1 MSAPAIAMAGVGV
14 RYPGSAMAAVHDV
27 DLVIPT
33 GELTVFLGPS
43 GCGKS
48 TLLRTINRLIEP
60 TAGTIHVDGTE
71 IHALDAV
78 QLRRRI
84 GYVIQAVG
92 LFPHLTIAENI
103 AVVPEL
109 LGWEKPRIAARIDEL
124 LALVRLEPAHYRA
137 RLPRELS
144 GGEQQRVGVARALA
158 AEPTIILMDEPF
170 GAVDAIVRGS
180 LQDEVARIHRTLGTT
195 IVFVTHDVDEALKLA
210 DRIVVMDKGTIV
222 QAGTPLAILTKPA
235 SPFVAQLL
243 DTADTVRRLG
253 LIAVAG
259 VIRTT
264 NVAQS
269 TITIDASATLRE
281 ALSALL
287 TAADRVDVVRDGT
300 RIGSVGFDDVRSALV
315 AA

>member
-1 MSAPAIAMAGVGV
+1 MAGVGV
-14 RYPGSAMAAVHDV
+14 RYPGSGAPAVHDV
-27 DLVIPT
+27 NLVVPA
-33 GELTVFLGPS
+33 GELAVFLGPS

-60 TAGTIHVDGTE
+60 TDGTIHVDGTD

-78 QLRRRI
+78 ELRRRI

-92 LFPHLTIAENI
+92 LFPHLTIAQNI
-103 AVVPEL
+103 AVVPDL
-109 LGWEKPRIAARIDEL
+109 LGWEKTRVEKRVDDL
-124 LALVRLEPAHYRA
+124 LDLVRLEPARYRA

-170 GAVDAIVRGS
+170 GAVDAIVRAS
-180 LQDEVARIHRTLGTT
+180 LQDEVMRIHRTLGTT
-195 IVFVTHDVDEALKLA
+195 IVFVTHDVDEALKIA
-210 DRIVVMDKGTIV
+210 DRIVVMNAGTIV
-222 QAGTPLAILTKPA
+222 QADTPLTILTKPA

-264 NVAQS
+264 DIAQS
-269 TITIDASATLRE
+269 AITIDASATLRE

-287 TAADRVDVVRDGT
+287 TASDRIDVVRDGA
-300 RIGSVGFDDVRSALV
+300 RIGSVGFDDVRNAL
-315 AA
+315 AAA

>member
-14 RYPGSAMAAVHDV
+14 RYPGSATAAVHDV

-109 LGWEKPRIAARIDEL
+109 LGWEKPHIAARIDEL

-222 QAGTPLAILTKPA
+222 QSGTPLAILTKPA

-287 TAADRVDVVRDGT
+287 TAADRVDVVRDGA
-300 RIGSVGFDDVRSALV
+300 RIGSVGFDDVRSAL
-315 AA
+315 AAA

>member
-1 MSAPAIAMAGVGV
+1 MSAPAIVMAGVGV
-14 RYPGSAMAAVHDV
+14 RYPGSATAAVHDV

-222 QAGTPLAILTKPA
+222 QSGTPLAILTKPA

-287 TAADRVDVVRDGT
+287 TAADRVDVVRDGA
-300 RIGSVGFDDVRSALV
+300 RIGSVGFDDVRSAL
-315 AA
+315 AAA

>member
-180 LQDEVARIHRTLGTT
+180 LQDEVTRIHRTLGTT

-287 TAADRVDVVRDGT
+287 TATDRVDVVRDGT